1 MVEKKFAKICML
13 PGGDFDNPFEVL
25 PVPDP
30 ELEIRGVGVGVGV
43 GGLQKSGSRAPSLGP
58 PLVISAKGIKLNH
71 GSYP

>member
-1 MVEKKFAKICML
+1 M
-13 PGGDFDNPFEVL
+13 PDSDF
-25 PVPDP
+25 
-30 ELEIRGVGVGVGV
+30 EIRGVRAWVGG